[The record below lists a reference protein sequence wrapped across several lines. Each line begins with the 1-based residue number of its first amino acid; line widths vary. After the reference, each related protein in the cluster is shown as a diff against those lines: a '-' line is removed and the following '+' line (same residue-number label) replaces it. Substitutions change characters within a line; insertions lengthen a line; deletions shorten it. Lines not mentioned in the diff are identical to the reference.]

1 MVKRVSVK
9 DWNFFLCLVSL
20 SSPLVSSFFLCSGRA
35 WCRSERS
42 AVCTVV
48 GHKKKWMMTQF
59 LLHDGDR
66 QHLQGWRCWWWK
78 VRFLPS
84 VGLTTACRLSLGP
97 WRTIVSTHCGRSA
110 RADPPWRLQ
119 SSQQAT
125 QPPWPLHNHSPT
137 LAAHANTQT
146 HVPACLRERTD
157 AGDFWKREV
166 IKLVLR
172 QRSSWLSLFVLCKSL
187 AAYFMFSK
195 HAGELVTI
203 SQQNRQ

>member
-1 MVKRVSVK
+1 MK

-48 GHKKKWMMTQF
+48 GHKKMNDDPVPPTRRRQTTPAGLAVLVVEGALPTKRGSDDSLQTEPRATADDR
-59 LLHDGDR
+59 LHS
-66 QHLQGWRCWWWK
+66 LWK
-78 VRFLPS
+78 VS
-84 VGLTTACRLSLGP
+84 ACRPSLAATVQPAGHP
-97 WRTIVSTHCGRSA
+97 ATLTF
-110 RADPPWRLQ
+110 
-119 SSQQAT
+119 T
-125 QPPWPLHNHSPT
+125 QPLSYSCGSRE
-137 LAAHANTQT
+137 HANAC
-146 HVPACLRERTD
+146 ACLSERERTD

-166 IKLVLR
+166 IKLVLQ
-172 QRSSWLSLFVLCKSL
+172 QRSSWLSLFVLCNSL
-187 AAYFMFSK
+187 AAYFIFSK